1 MMNRKMK
8 QLALAVG
15 VALGGLSLVPSA
27 QAVSVAKNNLGQALI
42 FPYYTVRGGWT
53 TLFGVTNTSNQV
65 VAVKVRFR
73 EAYNSRDV
81 FDFNIILSPYDLWT
95 AWVTDSPNGPVIRT
109 EDTSCTVGNIVGT
122 GATGVTFPAPV
133 SYVGSAADG
142 GPTTVDRM
150 REGYVEM
157 IMMGAAPGTPAA
169 VYPLAAGAIHG
180 AATGTP
186 PGCATL
192 VSAFQN
198 PAALGNYGAC
208 PTGTSANAGVSN
220 TLRGEFCNYATYTP
234 SVGAAPLP
242 LQPLKGT
249 YALVNGAKG
258 FNAVGLPVALQNFR
272 NTGAMTLQVDSVG
285 PVPFN
290 NSWHEPSLNSATSPG
305 FQNLPDIGA
314 QDNSTTITGGLGAT
328 AVSVALAHTNV
339 INEWSRRSNPAAG
352 WVTATD
358 WVLTFPTKNFFVD
371 NDAGN
376 RYAGRNNVSCPG
388 PTGRCNATPV
398 GTAAVAVPFTQ
409 MFVDT
414 SATTPVR
421 RGSSCDAITLTLR
434 DREERASTGLGFSPG
449 ASPQLCYETNVLTF
463 NQGLILNSPI
473 AASVNYSDPF
483 LFGWMNVGLN
493 SIPAG
498 ASNFGLPVV
507 GFAITSRDDSA
518 TALLSEAALY
528 DHSYVSPST
537 MTIGNPGYPT
547 NGPVSPP

>member
-1 MMNRKMK
+1 MTGTMK
-8 QLALAVG
+8 RVALAVG
-15 VALGGLSLVPSA
+15 VALGGLSLAPTA
-27 QAVSVAKNNLGQALI
+27 GAVSVSANNLGQALI

-53 TLFGVTNTSNQV
+53 TLLGVTNTSNQV

-81 FDFNIILSPYDLWT
+81 FDFNLILSPFDLWT

-133 SYVGSAADG
+133 SYVGAAADG
-142 GPTTVDRM
+142 GPTGVDRM

-186 PGCATL
+186 PGCGAL

-198 PAALGNYGAC
+198 PAALGSYGPC
-208 PTGTSANAGVSN
+208 PTGTSAVAGVSG
-220 TLRGEFCNYATYTP
+220 TLRGEFCNYATTTP
-234 SVGAAPLP
+234 PGIGTPTP

-272 NTGAMTLQVDSVG
+272 NTGAMTLQLDSVG
-285 PVPFN
+285 AVAFN
-290 NSWHEPSLNSATSPG
+290 DSWHEPSLYSTTDTG
-305 FQNLPDIGA
+305 FQFLP
-314 QDNSTTITGGLGAT
+314 TPGAT
-328 AVSVALAHTNV
+328 DPGTLQIVGGNGVTGALMHTNV

-358 WVLTFPTKNFFVD
+358 WVLTFPTKNLFVD
-371 NDAGN
+371 NDPGN
-376 RYAGRNNVSCPG
+376 RYAGRNTGRGNAVCAAPG
-388 PTGRCNATPV
+388 PGCFSSPGPAEPL
-398 GTAAVAVPFTQ
+398 PFTQ
-409 MFVDT
+409 TFVDT
-414 SATTPVR
+414 SVSPAVR
-421 RGSSCDAITLTLR
+421 RGSSCDAISLTLR
-434 DREERASTGLGFSPG
+434 DREERASAGLGFSPG
-449 ASPQLCYETNVLTF
+449 ASPQLCYEANVLTF

-473 AASVNYSDPF
+473 AASVNYTDPF
-483 LFGWMNVGLN
+483 LFGWMNIGLTTM
-493 SIPAG
+493 
-498 ASNFGLPVV
+498 SNGSPLTPNIGLPVV

-528 DHSYVSPST
+528 DHSYVSFQS
-537 MTIGNPGYPT
+537 GN
-547 NGPVSPP
+547 

>member
-1 MMNRKMK
+1 MTGTMK
-8 QLALAVG
+8 RVALAVG
-15 VALGGLSLVPSA
+15 VALGGLSLAPTA
-27 QAVSVAKNNLGQALI
+27 GAVSVSANNLGQALI

-53 TLFGVTNTSNQV
+53 TLLGVTNTSNQV

-81 FDFNIILSPYDLWT
+81 FDFNVILSPYDLWT

-133 SYVGSAADG
+133 SYVGAFADG

-157 IMMGAAPGTPAA
+157 IMMGASPGTPSAL
-169 VYPLAAGAIHG
+169 YPLASGAIHG
-180 AATGTP
+180 ATTGTP
-186 PGCATL
+186 AGCAAL

-198 PAALGNYGAC
+198 PAALGSYGPC
-208 PTGTSANAGVSN
+208 PTGTSAVAGVSG
-220 TLRGEFCNYATYTP
+220 TLRGEFCNYAQIPATGTQ
-234 SVGAAPLP
+234 AAPLP

-272 NTGAMTLQVDSVG
+272 DTGAMTLQLDSVG
-285 PVPFN
+285 AVAFN
-290 NSWHEPSLNSATSPG
+290 DSWHEPSLYSATSPG
-305 FQNLPDIGA
+305 YQFLPTPTATDPGTLTIVINGGNGVTGA
-314 QDNSTTITGGLGAT
+314 LM
-328 AVSVALAHTNV
+328 HTNV

-358 WVLTFPTKNFFVD
+358 WVLTFPTKNLFVD
-371 NDAGN
+371 NDPGN
-376 RYAGRNNVSCPG
+376 RYAGRNTGRGNAVCATPDLGCASSPG
-388 PTGRCNATPV
+388 PAEPL
-398 GTAAVAVPFTQ
+398 PFTQ
-409 MFVDT
+409 TFVDT
-414 SATTPVR
+414 SVSPAVR
-421 RGSSCDAITLTLR
+421 RGSSCDSISLSLY
-434 DREERASTGLGFSPG
+434 DREERQSSGLGFSPG
-449 ASPQLCYETNVLTF
+449 ASPQLCYEANVLTF

-473 AASVNYSDPF
+473 AGSVNYTDPF
-483 LFGWMNVGLN
+483 LFGWMNIGLTTMIN
-493 SIPAG
+493 GSPLTPNI
-498 ASNFGLPVV
+498 GLPVV

-528 DHSYVSPST
+528 DHSYVSFQAAAPR
-537 MTIGNPGYPT
+537 PEP
-547 NGPVSPP
+547 

>member
-53 TLFGVTNTSNQV
+53 TLLGVTNTSNQV

-81 FDFNIILSPYDLWT
+81 FDFNLILSPFDLWT

-133 SYVGSAADG
+133 SYVGAAADG
-142 GPTTVDRM
+142 GPTGVDRM

-169 VYPLAAGAIHG
+169 VYPLASGAIHS
-180 AATGTP
+180 ATTGVP
-186 PGCATL
+186 AGCAAL

-198 PAALGNYGAC
+198 PAALGSYGAC
-208 PTGTSANAGVSN
+208 PTGTSANAGVSG

-234 SVGAAPLP
+234 SAGAAPLP

-272 NTGAMTLQVDSVG
+272 NTGAMTLQLDSVG
-285 PVPFN
+285 AVAYN

-305 FQNLPDIGA
+305 FQNVPNVTATDPAPINGA
-314 QDNSTTITGGLGAT
+314 ASGAA
-328 AVSVALAHTNV
+328 AVSGALAHTNV
-339 INEWSRRSNPAAG
+339 LNEWTRRSNPAAG

-358 WVLTFPTKNFFVD
+358 WVLTFPTKGFFVD
-371 NDAGN
+371 NDPGN
-376 RYAGRNNVSCPG
+376 RYAGRNTGRGNAVTSPG
-388 PTGRCNATPV
+388 PAAAT
-398 GTAAVAVPFTQ
+398 PFTQ

-414 SATTPVR
+414 SLATPLR
-421 RGSSCDAITLTLR
+421 RGFSCDSISLTLR
-434 DREERASTGLGFSPG
+434 DREERASAGLGFSPG
-449 ASPQLCYETNVLTF
+449 ASPQLCYEANVLTF
-463 NQGLILNSPI
+463 NQGLILNSPV
-473 AASVNYSDPF
+473 AGSVNYTDPF
-483 LFGWMNVGLN
+483 LYGWMNIGFN
-493 SIPAG
+493 SMTG
-498 ASNFGLPVV
+498 GVVDTTNFGLPVV

-518 TALLSEAALY
+518 TSLLSEAALY
-528 DHSYVSPST
+528 DHSYISPPAGT
-537 MTIGNPGYPT
+537 TINYPV
-547 NGPVSPP
+547 NGPTTP